1 MTLRIML
8 VGLVTSLGLELP
20 SGADVS
26 SWAEAQS
33 TWVRAAMLDQSA
45 TGDEAP
51 PVLAQVADR
60 HQAGETPEAPATA
73 CPNADPS
80 DAAFEA
86 ASGAMTA
93 DLAADLLASL
103 PEEAPAIDEAEPAL
117 ALEAPS
123 PAEDESVGC
132 LAVAEAGDE
141 MDERDEVAFEAEPTP
156 TVDRVSS
163 AVRLTREAVQAWV
176 DVLQQDAEAVDVG
189 R

>member
-8 VGLVTSLGLELP
+8 VSLVTSLGLELP

-33 TWVRAAMLDQSA
+33 TWVRAAMLDRSA

-51 PVLAQVADR
+51 PALARVADR
-60 HQAGETPEAPATA
+60 HQAGETSEAPATA
-73 CPNADPS
+73 CPKADHS

-86 ASGAMTA
+86 ATGAMAA
-93 DLAADLLASL
+93 DLASDLLASQ
-103 PEEAPAIDEAEPAL
+103 PEEAPAIDEAGSAL
-117 ALEAPS
+117 ALETPS
-123 PAEDESVGC
+123 PAEDDSVGC
-132 LAVAEAGDE
+132 LANAEAGDE
-141 MDERDEVAFEAEPTP
+141 MDEIIVEAEPAP
-156 TVDRVSS
+156 KVDRVSS

-176 DVLQQDAEAVDVG
+176 DLLQPDAEAVDVG